1 MKILHLE
8 DNKHDAALVQDL
20 LELAWPDCAITVVVS
35 REDYLGAIRSGAFDI
50 VVSDYQIPGFD
61 GMEALTLVRDH
72 APDLP
77 FVFFS
82 GTIGEERAIE
92 AVKAGAADYV
102 IKDRMQRLPIAI
114 ERAVRDA
121 EVQRARRSAEQE
133 LARERYL
140 MRMLMEHLP
149 DSVYFKDAE
158 SRFIAVSNS
167 LACRHGYEPSA
178 LKGKSD
184 RDLFQAV
191 HAEAT
196 FRDEQEIVRTGIP
209 IVNKEEKEAWP
220 DGSVRWVAST
230 KLPLRDA
237 SGRIVGTF
245 GVSHD
250 ITSRKEAAERIR
262 EQAEIIDQSPVAV
275 IIADLGHRVA
285 YCNKGAIELY
295 GLSREDLVGHTADE
309 IFTAETMEKLG
320 PGREAAIATGSW
332 TGDVPIVT
340 KAGRRAHAQFHMSL
354 INDAAGRP
362 RARLSIA
369 IDITERK
376 RLEDQ
381 FLRSQ
386 RLEAIGTLAGG
397 VAHDLNNTLAPIMM
411 GVEML
416 REQLP
421 GEEQVFTMILDSAK
435 RGADMVRLLLTY
447 AKGSEGERAA
457 IPPERL
463 IKEIVHLMKGSFP
476 KSIKIGSRCDRDI
489 PSVLGDATQLHQVLL
504 NLCVNA
510 RDAMPD
516 GGTLTL
522 EAECRD
528 MGPTSVGAPPD
539 LEPGR
544 YVLLRVRDTGTGIA
558 PEIMDR
564 IMDPF
569 FSTKGPEKGTGLGLS
584 TVVGI
589 VKGHGGYLHVQS
601 KIGFGSTFTVFL
613 PVATAAAEAPVAG
626 KVDSE
631 LRGDGETILFID
643 DEPAV
648 RDVARAVMRRLN
660 YKPLTATDGSDGLI
674 QALLNRSELRA
685 VITDVHMPHMDGI
698 AFVRAF
704 RKMQPGTPV
713 MLASGRLE
721 EEERAE
727 FAANGV
733 VHRLDKPFSAP
744 QLAHA
749 LKALLA
755 SGKK

>member
-8 DNKHDAALVQDL
+8 DNKRDAALVKDL
-20 LELAWPDCAITVVVS
+20 LESAWPDCRITVVIA
-35 REDYLGAIRSGAFDI
+35 REEYLEAVKSGGFDI

-61 GMEALTLVRDH
+61 GMEALTLVREH

-82 GTIGEERAIE
+82 GTIGEERAID

-102 IKDRMQRLPIAI
+102 IKDRMGRLPIAI

-121 EVQRARRSAEQE
+121 EILRARRRAEEE

-140 MRMLMEHLP
+140 MRMLMENLP
-149 DSVYFKDAE
+149 DSVYFKDSR
-158 SRFIAVSNS
+158 SRFIAVSHS
-167 LACRHGYEPSA
+167 LARRSGIEPGA
-178 LKGKSD
+178 VKGMTD
-184 RDLFQAV
+184 HDLFSKERAD
-191 HAEAT
+191 EALA
-196 FRDEQEIVRTGIP
+196 DELHIMRTGEPVIG
-209 IVNKEEKEAWP
+209 KEEREVWK
-220 DGSVRWVAST
+220 DGRVTWVSTT

-237 SGRIVGTF
+237 TGAVVGTF

-250 ITSRKEAAERIR
+250 VTDRKLAEERIR
-262 EQAEIIDQSPVAV
+262 EQAEIISHAPLAITICDLDQRITYCNAGAMKLFDVPEEKFLGHTP
-275 IIADLGHRVA
+275 ADLVSA
-285 YCNKGAIELY
+285 E
-295 GLSREDLVGHTADE
+295 
-309 IFTAETMEKLG
+309 TAELL
-320 PGREAAIATGSW
+320 EAGWKSAIATGAWRSE
-332 TGDVPIVT
+332 VT
-340 KAGRRAHAQFHMSL
+340 VVMNSGRRIECEFH
-354 INDAAGRP
+354 RW
-362 RARLSIA
+362 RIA
-369 IDITERK
+369 DDQGEPKGCLTIVIDISERK
-376 RLEDQ
+376 TLEEQ

-416 REQLP
+416 RDQLP
-421 GEEQVFTMILDSAK
+421 GEEQVFNMILDSAK

-476 KSIKIGSRCDRDI
+476 KSIKIASRCDREI

-510 RDAMPD
+510 RDAMPN

-522 EAECRD
+522 EAEC
-528 MGPTSVGAPPD
+528 GNVEPTSAGAPLD
-539 LEPGR
+539 LPPGR

-569 FSTKGPEKGTGLGLS
+569 FTTKGPEKGTGLGLS

-589 VKGHGGYLHVQS
+589 VKGHSGYLHVQS

-613 PVATAAAEAPVAG
+613 PVAPAVAETPAAG

-631 LRGDGETILFID
+631 LRGNGEAILFID

-674 QALLNRSELRA
+674 QALLNRSELAA

-704 RKMQPGTPV
+704 RKMMPGTPV

-721 EEERAE
+721 DGEREE

-733 VHRLDKPFSAP
+733 VHQLDKPFSAP

-755 SGKK
+755 SAKK